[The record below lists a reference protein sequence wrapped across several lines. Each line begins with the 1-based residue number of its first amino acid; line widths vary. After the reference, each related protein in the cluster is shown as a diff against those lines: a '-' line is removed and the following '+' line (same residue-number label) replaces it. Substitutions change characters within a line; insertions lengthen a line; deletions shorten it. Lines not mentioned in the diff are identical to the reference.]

1 VRGSGKKQ
9 VTERG
14 GVVTVATGAM
24 RYEHGNEMLK
34 FLPTLISQVPKRR
47 GTGTIAATRT
57 QPL

>member
-1 VRGSGKKQ
+1 
-9 VTERG
+9 
-14 GVVTVATGAM
+14 M